1 MIIKLVEV
9 KKIHDYNTH
18 RDRGAPQYELDEIWI
33 NPTSIVQIKADLT
46 MKNNLNNGYLP
57 EGLDKAQDFSRIHF
71 GAGNN
76 INSVTVVGAPD
87 ALAQRLHEDNRQLLK
102 G

>member
-9 KKIHDYNTH
+9 KKVHDFNTL
-18 RDRGAPQYELDEIWI
+18 RNRGDSQYQLDEIWI
-33 NPTSIVQIKADLT
+33 NPASIVQIKADDV
-46 MKNNLNNGYLP
+46 MKKNLNKGYLP
-57 EGLDKAQDFSRIHF
+57 AGLDAAQDFSRIHF
-71 GAGNN
+71 GAGSN

>member
-9 KKIHDYNTH
+9 KKIQDFNTH
-18 RDRGAPQYELDEIWI
+18 RARGNPQYELDEIWI
-33 NPTSIVQIKADLT
+33 NPTSIVQIKTDLT

-57 EGLDKAQDFSRIHF
+57 EGLDSAQDFSRIHF
-71 GAGNN
+71 GTGNN

-87 ALAQRLHEDNRQLLK
+87 TLARRLHEDNRQLLK